1 MKFRAAQMPD
11 FAHDD
16 HSRRRLI
23 LWSICAAVTILLL
36 ALLGFVSSFFS
47 DWLGGEQ
54 ASAIGVT
61 ELREGEFSL
70 THYSEGD
77 LVGDV
82 VFREDRAANVL
93 VDSGSIDA
101 DGVLEDFNPGDS
113 LELSFD
119 VDNAGAKS
127 VWYRTLLTVTVRM
140 ASAVPA
146 DVVGFYSPKL
156 CVWQLDEE
164 SDGGP
169 AKFTQATAM
178 VSDADVSC
186 KGDVPGMSRVGFE
199 VVSEGDAANDGD
211 PLTVQLRA
219 SSLDGVLSA
228 DPTAQDAE
236 VEACGVADCPSQARV
251 RYGVYFNPDVV
262 DVNGVAFDDNEWQG
276 ARYGFDYAAQA
287 IQYRNVDSPDWD
299 GTAIEPYHDD
309 YDDSVLRWDYA
320 MTGSAQT
327 FTAPVD
333 GVYQL
338 EAWGAKGGTVTGHGA
353 NGLGGAG
360 AYARGNLYLKRGQS
374 IYVYVGQHGEGARK
388 GSGNHPGTF
397 NGGGATGIGGTYLN
411 GGSGGGSTD
420 FRLVSGSWD
429 DVQGLNSR
437 ILAAAG
443 GGGGSGDDA
452 RSGSPDGGPGGRVAG
467 VDGAFTYS
475 QTQGQARYS
484 TPARGGS
491 QVAGGVPSKQNGT
504 ADRGYSGVFGAGG
517 SGFNSDFTGGSGGGG
532 WYGGGAG
539 GDLNYGMGSG
549 AGGSSFISG
558 YPGAVALSDT
568 SAANAG
574 NPRTHRPSTD
584 SPVDRATQVI
594 DGREY
599 RFTGYAMAAGDE
611 SMPDWGKSDGSL
623 MTGNAGDGHARI
635 TLL

>member
-1 MKFRAAQMPD
+1 MA
-11 FAHDD
+11 
-16 HSRRRLI
+16 LG
-23 LWSICAAVTILLL
+23 VLLL
-36 ALLGFVSSFFS
+36 LLLMGFVSSFFS
-47 DWLGGEQ
+47 DWLGGGQ
-54 ASAIGVT
+54 SSTAGVT
-61 ELREGEFSL
+61 ELKEDGFSL

-77 LVGDV
+77 PDGRLIFAENKTTNYVKHD
-82 VFREDRAANVL
+82 
-93 VDSGSIDA
+93 GSIDA

-113 LELSFD
+113 LEVSFD
-119 VDNAGAKS
+119 VGNAGAKS

-199 VVSEGDAANDGD
+199 VVPEGDAANDGD
-211 PLTVQLRA
+211 PSTVQLRA

-236 VEACGVADCPSQARV
+236 VEACGGADCPSQARV
-251 RYGVYFNPDVV
+251 RYGVYFNPGLVSVDGVV
-262 DVNGVAFDDNEWQG
+262 FDDNEWQG
-276 ARYGFDYAAQA
+276 ARYGFAYAAEA
-287 IQYRNVDSPDWD
+287 VQYRNVAAPDWSAID
-299 GTAIEPYHDD
+299 IEPYHDG

-320 MTGSAQT
+320 MTGSVQA

-338 EAWGAKGGTVTGHGA
+338 EAWGAKGYSSGA
-353 NGLGGAG
+353 RISVG
-360 AYARGNLYLKRGQS
+360 AYTVGNVFLRKGMEVF
-374 IYVYVGQHGEGARK
+374 VYVGGPANGFN
-388 GSGNHPGTF
+388 GGNSG
-397 NGGGATGIGGTYLN
+397 GGGAT
-411 GGSGGGSTD
+411 D
-420 FRLVSGSWD
+420 FRMLGGNWD
-429 DVQGLNSR
+429 DALGLNSR
-437 ILAAAG
+437 IM
-443 GGGGSGDDA
+443 
-452 RSGSPDGGPGGRVAG
+452 VA
-467 VDGAFTYS
+467 
-475 QTQGQARYS
+475 
-484 TPARGGS
+484 
-491 QVAGGVPSKQNGT
+491 
-504 ADRGYSGVFGAGG
+504 
-517 SGFNSDFTGGSGGGG
+517 GSGGGISTYGSSHINAGDGGGLTGLMGSTTTNIPSQQNISAANRSQGGSQTSGGVGSNATVAWTGGFGVGGTGGYYGGGAG
-532 WYGGGAG
+532 WYGGGCG
-539 GDLNYGMGSG
+539 GQVGDSRLVGG

-574 NPRTHRPSTD
+574 NPRTHRPATD
-584 SPVDRATQVI
+584 SPADRATQVI

-599 RFTGYAMAAGDE
+599 RFTSYAMKAGNE
-611 SMPDWGKSDGSL
+611 SMPDWSKSDGSQ